1 MLIILL
7 LVMFVMLMLMM
18 PPADIYAATVN
29 AVVNFDAIS
38 VAARTL
44 FGCCIYYT
52 AARCYVY

>member
-1 MLIILL
+1 MLLILL
-7 LVMFVMLMLMM
+7 LVMFLMLMLMM

-44 FGCCIYYT
+44 FGCCIY
-52 AARCYVY
+52 CS